1 MDAEGRLGANPD
13 ALLRRDGF
21 RLLSTRNAAIPVWR
35 TVVRCRVLKRSPVS
49 TFTEFVLRAISLG
62 VGKAENVTRLL
73 NLPSRLVDAIIAELL
88 FDRYL
93 MVNASSGEAVLQ
105 LSPTGRTLVST
116 LVQERVIE
124 RTVTYLIDGLSGE
137 PISVKRDLVLSADD
151 LDNDPRLVL
160 NPDSD
165 IDVDYGPDDTGLF
178 LNVDAV
184 RPERESTLL
193 SVLGVES
200 TTKQYLAA
208 TVLLFE
214 SETDAL
220 DRYLRVC
227 VDGRQDERIETLVR
241 ECGLLDSMR
250 LTHRIDEDRRR
261 VDRLLPTEVLDARA
275 PDALV
280 EDALEELRRLTPI
293 NAEGSDENA
302 LDARRSKVRAQ
313 LAAAPVRRLSVRE
326 AAEDTEVALL
336 AARQGVL
343 ISASRLWPAARG
355 EHFVAVL
362 RQLLEAGCPITLE
375 TAPRQQLSKTDV
387 ATLERLARE
396 FPDSGI
402 DFSESKP
409 AHEASFI
416 VIDQT
421 SMTVFSGSP
430 FAELATLADRLG
442 DDRPT
447 IVRGSE
453 QVQAVIAAAH
463 AAAPMT
469 RGRTAELLRGSSR
482 QN

>member
-1 MDAEGRLGANPD
+1 MDVEDRLGANPD
-13 ALLRRDGF
+13 VLLRRDGF
-21 RLLSTRNAAIPVWR
+21 RLLSTRSAAIPIWR
-35 TVVRCRVLKRSPVS
+35 TVVRCRILKKSPVS
-49 TFTEFVLRAISLG
+49 TFTEFVLRAISVG
-62 VGKAENVTRLL
+62 VERAEDVARFLNV
-73 NLPSRLVDAIIAELL
+73 PDRLVDAIIADLL

-93 MVNASSGEAVLQ
+93 TVNATADKTILQ
-105 LSPTGRTLVST
+105 LSPTGKTLVST

-124 RTVTYLIDGLSGE
+124 RTVAYLIDGLSGE
-137 PISVKRDLVLSADD
+137 PVSVKRDLVLTADD
-151 LDNDPRLVL
+151 LDDDPRLVL
-160 NPDSD
+160 DPDSD
-165 IDVDYGPDDTGLF
+165 IDIDIGPDDTARF
-178 LNVDAV
+178 LGVDPV

-208 TVLLFE
+208 TALLFE
-214 SETDAL
+214 SETDPQ

-241 ECGLLDSMR
+241 EHGLLDSMR
-250 LTHRIDEDRRR
+250 LTQRIDEDRRR
-261 VDRLLPTEVLDARA
+261 VDRLLAGEVLEARV
-275 PDALV
+275 PDALI

-293 NAEGSDENA
+293 TVENGDEHA
-302 LDARRSKVRAQ
+302 LDARRSKIRTQ

-336 AARQGVL
+336 AAEQGVL
-343 ISASRLWPAARG
+343 ISASRLWPTHRA
-355 EHFVAVL
+355 EHFVAVI
-362 RQLLEAGCPITLE
+362 RQLLQAGCPITLE
-375 TAPRQQLSKTDV
+375 TPPRQQLSKTDV
-387 ATLERLARE
+387 VMLDRLAGE

-402 DFSESKP
+402 EFSDTKP

-421 SMTVFSGSP
+421 SMTVFPGGP
-430 FAELATLADRLG
+430 FGELATLPDRLG

-453 QVQAVIAAAH
+453 RVQAVIAAAH
-463 AAAPMT
+463 VGAPTM
-469 RGRTAELLRGSSR
+469 RGRTAELSRGTRR

>member
-35 TVVRCRVLKRSPVS
+35 TVVNCRILKKSPVP

-62 VGKAENVTRLL
+62 VGKAEDVTRLL
-73 NLPSRLVDAIIAELL
+73 NLPSRVVDATVADLL

-93 MVNASSGEAVLQ
+93 TVNATSGEAVLQ
-105 LSPTGRTLVST
+105 LSPTGKTLVST

-151 LDNDPRLVL
+151 LDGDPRLVL

-165 IDVDYGPDDTGLF
+165 IDVDYGPDDTARF
-178 LNVDAV
+178 LDVDAV

-200 TTKQYLAA
+200 TAKQYLAA

-214 SETDAL
+214 SETDAQ

-227 VDGRQDERIETLVR
+227 VDGRPDERIEALVR
-241 ECGLLDSMR
+241 EHGLLDSMR
-250 LTHRIDEDRRR
+250 LTQRIDEDRRR
-261 VDRLLPTEVLDARA
+261 VDRLLPGEVLDARA
-275 PDALV
+275 PDGLI
-280 EDALEELRRLTPI
+280 EDALEELRRLVPI
-293 NAEGSDENA
+293 SVEGDDANA
-302 LDARRSKVRAQ
+302 LDARRSKIRTQ

-343 ISASRLWPAARG
+343 ISASRLWPTQRA
-355 EHFVAVL
+355 EHFIGVF
-362 RQLLEAGCPITLE
+362 RQLLEAGCPVTLE
-375 TAPRQQLSKTDV
+375 TAPRQQLSKTDA
-387 ATLERLARE
+387 ATLDHLARE

-421 SMTVFSGSP
+421 SMTVFPGSP
-430 FAELATLADRLG
+430 VAELATLADRLG

-453 QVQAVIAAAH
+453 RVQSVIAAAH
-463 AAAPMT
+463 ATAPT
-469 RGRTAELLRGSSR
+469 PRGRTAELSRGTVK
-482 QN
+482 